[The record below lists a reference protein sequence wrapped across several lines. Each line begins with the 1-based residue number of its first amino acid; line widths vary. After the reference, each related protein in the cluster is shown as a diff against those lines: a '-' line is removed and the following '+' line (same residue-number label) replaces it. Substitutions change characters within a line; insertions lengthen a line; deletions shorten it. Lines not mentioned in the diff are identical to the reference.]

1 MAGTETKLAKGASA
15 PRPRPAPRPMSRQ
28 RVGVSATQ
36 VWMHRIPIS
45 RSARATIGP
54 RPMHILDA
62 YRVELPRRRRAGP
75 WVDHAAPCGGN
86 AGAADDVA
94 VEWNRIGGK
103 SRAAGA
109 LRRACGVISRMWSG
123 PAVPAVPRALRMSP
137 RHTALS
143 RSRFA
148 RPDTRHQNLA
158 Y

>member
-75 WVDHAAPCGGN
+75 WVDHAAPCGRVMRG
-86 AGAADDVA
+86 
-94 VEWNRIGGK
+94 
-103 SRAAGA
+103 
-109 LRRACGVISRMWSG
+109 RRTTW
-123 PAVPAVPRALRMSP
+123 
-137 RHTALS
+137 LS
-143 RSRFA
+143 NGIESVVNHV
-148 RPDTRHQNLA
+148 RPVRCVVRVV
-158 Y
+158 